1 MLPIWRTIF
10 KLGTF
15 GLLELLS
22 GFWVEAG
29 DTLINSNDDQKL
41 GQLDVV
47 KLHQFE
53 EAEPDFHRFP

>member
-1 MLPIWRTIF
+1 MP
-10 KLGTF
+10 GTF

-22 GFWVEAG
+22 GFWIEAG

-53 EAEPDFHRFP
+53 ESEPDFHRFP